1 MGTGGGGGMS
11 DLISRR
17 ELNKMI
23 QDYDTGTI
31 NVYELLDKIR
41 NIQTAYDV
49 DKIIDNLKESDLY
62 IDQEKCITVE
72 DAIKIVKG
80 GGRDE

>member
-1 MGTGGGGGMS
+1 MS